1 MKRVIILSFLFAA
14 SQQIFGQKNEG
25 GFNLERPKLVV
36 GIMLDQMRLD
46 YFYRYYDSYKPNGG
60 FRRLLS
66 EGFSCENAIIPYAQ
80 TVTAVGH
87 SSVYTGSVPAFTGII
102 ANEWYSKEKGR
113 TVYCAEDNGVK
124 ILGGTD
130 SSKPMSPKN
139 LWTTTMTDEL
149 RLATNFKSKV
159 IGVAIKDRAS
169 ILPSGHTANAAYW
182 YDDLSG
188 NWISS
193 TYYMDKLPDWVKKF
207 NDRKLVDSFYRI
219 GWNTLA
225 PITQYTQSTSDNKS
239 YEGKYNDDATVTFPH
254 KFTAMIGKD
263 YKAIRATP
271 YGNTL
276 TLMMAKKILEEE
288 NLGNR
293 GVTDFLNL
301 SLSSTDVIGHMYG
314 PNSIE
319 VEDVYRRV
327 DIELGQF
334 LDELDKRVGK
344 GNYLLFLTAD
354 HAATQAPGFLKENKL
369 PGNAI
374 TSPTKE
380 LNAAIREKFGIADA
394 VINTYAYQVYLNDP
408 ALSNAKIKKS
418 KVADFIIDYLNAKD
432 EVYLAY
438 NTEDINELNLPTE
451 IKERFLKG
459 FNPKLSGDIQI
470 IMKPGHLYGSE
481 TGTNHGLWYPYDSHI
496 PLMFYGWKVKPGQ
509 LNREVYM
516 TDIAATITSMLHIQ
530 MPSGCIGKPIFE
542 VWK

>member
-1 MKRVIILSFLFAA
+1 MKKLIIFFALFVISFGISA
-14 SQQIFGQKNEG
+14 QKSHED
-25 GFNLERPKLVV
+25 FKLERPKLVV
-36 GIMLDQMRLD
+36 GLMLDQMRLD
-46 YFYRYYDSYKPNGG
+46 YFYRYYNIYNTDGG
-60 FRRLLS
+60 FKRLLS
-66 EGFSCENAIIPYAQ
+66 EGFSCENTIIPYAQ

-102 ANEWYSKEKGR
+102 ANEWYSREKGR
-113 TVYCAEDNGVK
+113 VVYCAEDDGVK
-124 ILGGTD
+124 VLGGVVD
-130 SSKPMSPKN
+130 SKPMSPKN
-139 LWTTTMTDEL
+139 LWANTITDEL
-149 RLATNFKSKV
+149 RLATNFRSKV

-169 ILPSGHTANAAYW
+169 ILPSGHSANAAYW
-182 YDDLSG
+182 YDDKSG
-188 NWISS
+188 NWITS
-193 TYYMDKLPDWVKKF
+193 THYMDKLPAWVKEF
-207 NDRKLVDSFYRI
+207 NNRKLVDSFYRI

-225 PITQYTQSTSDNKS
+225 PIKEYVESTADNKS
-239 YEGKYNDDATVTFPH
+239 YEGKYNEDATVTFPH
-254 KFTAMIGKD
+254 KFDAMIGKD

-288 NLGNR
+288 NLGKR

-327 DIELGQF
+327 DIELGKF
-334 LDELDKRVGK
+334 FDELDKQVGK

-354 HAATQAPGFLKENKL
+354 HAAGQSPGFLNENKL
-369 PGNAI
+369 PGKAH
-374 TSPTKE
+374 TSPTKD
-380 LNAAIREKFGIADA
+380 LNDAIEKKFGISDA
-394 VINTYAYQVYLNDP
+394 VINTLAYQVYLNYP
-408 ALSNAKIKKS
+408 VINSSKVKKS
-418 KVADFIIDYLNAKD
+418 SIEKFVLDYLNAKD

-438 NTEDINELNLPTE
+438 NTKNINDLNLPTE

-470 IMKPGHLYGSE
+470 ILKPGHFYGNP

-496 PLMFYGWKVKPGQ
+496 PLFFYGWGVNKGQ

-516 TDIAATITSMLHIQ
+516 TDIAATVAAMLHIQ
-530 MPSGCIGKPIFE
+530 MPSASIGKPIYE
-542 VWK
+542 VFH